1 MERKLDK
8 RTKWSYCIGATG
20 RDMAYTLVSMFLL
33 TYIQYTMKLTVA
45 QFATISA
52 IVVVCLLWD
61 AVNDPLMG
69 IIIENA
75 RLKSGK
81 FKPWI
86 LLGVILNALVIIA
99 LFTIRPEGWGFV
111 AFFGIGYLLWGMT
124 YTMNDISY
132 WGMLPSLTSD
142 PKERNVLVTI
152 QGIFICIG
160 QFSVAGLLP
169 DMVAGNA
176 VMAYRIAAIVI
187 ASCFLGF
194 QLLTFFGVKE
204 APREENKDT
213 LSLKDMFKIFFRND
227 QLIVSGIA
235 CLLFQVGSGLLI
247 MIGMNFFYFEFG
259 YSTGGNL
266 VFWFTVM
273 YGLGTLI
280 SEAAF
285 AGIASVMSR
294 KKIIQLSSIMIV
306 VGYVLFMSIGFIIP
320 KNEVL
325 INMIGFLIFF
335 AQGLFNMTM
344 IIMLNNT
351 IEYDEVK
358 HGERH
363 DSIISAVRSFATK
376 LASAIDQGVV
386 ALILIISGIYAIS
399 QEISALEIKAGTGA
413 LSAEA
418 VCAEADTFI
427 AGADALQRLILRLG
441 IVVVPIAAIGTAYFL
456 IRRKYIIDEK
466 MYEELVKK
474 LEKKDMQE

>member
-1 MERKLDK
+1 M
-8 RTKWSYCIGATG
+8 
-20 RDMAYTLVSMFLL
+20 
-33 TYIQYTMKLTVA
+33 
-45 QFATISA
+45 
-52 IVVVCLLWD
+52 
-61 AVNDPLMG
+61 
-69 IIIENA
+69 
-75 RLKSGK
+75 
-81 FKPWI
+81 
-86 LLGVILNALVIIA
+86 
-99 LFTIRPEGWGFV
+99 
-111 AFFGIGYLLWGMT
+111 
-124 YTMNDISY
+124 
-132 WGMLPSLTSD
+132 
-142 PKERNVLVTI
+142 
-152 QGIFICIG
+152 
-160 QFSVAGLLP
+160 
-169 DMVAGNA
+169 
-176 VMAYRIAAIVI
+176 
-187 ASCFLGF
+187 
-194 QLLTFFGVKE
+194 
-204 APREENKDT
+204 
-213 LSLKDMFKIFFRND
+213 
-227 QLIVSGIA
+227 
-235 CLLFQVGSGLLI
+235 
-247 MIGMNFFYFEFG
+247 
-259 YSTGGNL
+259 
-266 VFWFTVM
+266 FWFTVM

-456 IRRKYIIDEK
+456 IRRKYVIDEN

-474 LEKKDMQE
+474 LEKKDMQG